1 MLLNA
6 IDRKYDLS
14 LDLNIERED
23 TVRID
28 SGKLFHSL
36 GLILAKALSPLCFS
50 LVLRTES
57 SPRSPDLSYRVGL

>member
-23 TVRID
+23 TVRIN

-36 GLILAKALSPLCFS
+36 GPTLTKALSPLCFS
-50 LVLRTES
+50 
-57 SPRSPDLSYRVGL
+57 

>member
-6 IDRKYDLS
+6 IDRKYDLN

-23 TVRID
+23 TVWID

-36 GLILAKALSPLCFS
+36 GPTLVKALSPLCFS
-50 LVLRTES
+50 LVLHTE
-57 SPRSPDLSYRVGL
+57 